1 MATLRM
7 AKSQSVQLLLAKLQT
22 ATLPQAKSQTVQLLL
37 VKLQS
42 VLLLLAT

>member
-1 MATLRM
+1 MVPLQK

-37 VKLQS
+37 VKLPK
-42 VLLLLAT
+42 AT